1 MVKLSEPLTAGDT
14 LQVTEPADAEHVDI
28 AGTDG
33 ARRADHLIA
42 LGHQLH
48 AIGRPDEAVAMAQEA
63 IAIYRRLAWIDPETF
78 APQLARALTEAGALM
93 CEVSWRL
100 ALAPAEE
107 AIGMYRQLTE
117 ADLHA
122 FPDLASSLSNLVTYL
137 AEMGS
142 CPSGQ
147 SAGNERR

>member
-14 LQVTEPADAEHVDI
+14 LQVAGPEDAGHDDTTG
-28 AGTDG
+28 ANG

-42 LGHQLH
+42 LGHQLYE
-48 AIGRPDEAVAMAQEA
+48 IGRPDEAIAMAEEA
-63 IAIYRRLAWIDPETF
+63 IAELRRCSGEQFDPETF
-78 APQLARALTEAGALM
+78 APQLARALTEGGALL
-93 CEVSWRL
+93 CEISWRL

-107 AIGMYRQLTE
+107 AISMYRQLTQ

-122 FPDLASSLSNLVTYL
+122 FPDLASSLSHLTTYL

-142 CPSGQ
+142 CPSDQ
-147 SAGNERR
+147 SAGR